1 MDVTDYRLQS
11 QVRAFEERQGLK
23 VGDKVHFM
31 DVEELKADGW
41 HLDEN
46 KNAWTKENIHH
57 CKEYSVGTHYLP
69 TYGSTCVIEKI
80 FLNVLHFTDGSKA
93 IAEMCVKLK

>member
-1 MDVTDYRLQS
+1 MDVTDYSLQS

-46 KNAWTKENIHH
+46 KNAWTKENIHN
-57 CKEYSVGTHYLP
+57 CKEYSVSTHYFP
-69 TYGSTCVIEKI
+69 PYGSTCVIENI
-80 FLNVLHFTDGSKA
+80 FLNVLHFTDGSKT